1 VQRAFTIYLRINDA
15 IAVLALA
22 LGAAVVG
29 FAVIALFSGAV
40 ERHVSGMGYTWLNDL
55 PPMLMPWAVF
65 PILGVLIRSDRHIM
79 VEVLPTLLR
88 GRARNLLRLT
98 VYLICLVAALIF
110 CWAGGEAVLFFRSL
124 GEVTESEIEIPIW
137 TMYLSFPV
145 DFALLANFS
154 LEAVL
159 REVQHFL
166 DGST

>member
-1 VQRAFTIYLRINDA
+1 M
-15 IAVLALA
+15 ALA
-22 LGAAVVG
+22 LGAAIVG

-40 ERHVSGMGYTWLNDL
+40 ERYVSGMGYTWLNDL

-88 GRARNLLRLT
+88 GRARNVLRLT
-98 VYLICLVAALIF
+98 VFSICLVTALIF
-110 CWAGGEAVLFFRSL
+110 CWAGGEAVMFFRNL
-124 GEVTESEIEIPIW
+124 GEVTESEIEIPVW

-145 DFALLANFS
+145 GFALLANFS

-159 REVQHFL
+159 KEVQQFL
-166 DGST
+166 GGSA